1 MSYGFDQEDPDG
13 LAADDV
19 VGASLLRP
27 ARGWQRATGS
37 LSGSIRR
44 DGEPA
49 PYAHVWAL
57 PMDGDPLRDRVGAF
71 SDGQG
76 AFVIEGL
83 RPGDYALWAQPISR
97 QRAHPSLIVGG
108 PLTDF
113 DDMLSVLPIR
123 VQAGQATG
131 DLELAMWRG
140 RTVRPPPDENG
151 TTPATETPL
160 PITRDWGNPCS
171 GIRIRGEPP
180 YPADAPLWF
189 ARYDS
194 RFRRERWF
202 ATRMTLERSPE
213 AGNTVIDWAG
223 PYRNWRWN
231 RGKERADF
239 YEAGTSPTLD
249 ISISDW
255 RIENTGSVVRLVMDI
270 AWPETTEARL
280 RFRSEDG
287 ACEGEPMVVCSLA
300 GCGITE

>member
-1 MSYGFDQEDPDG
+1 M
-13 LAADDV
+13 A
-19 VGASLLRP
+19 
-27 ARGWQRATGS
+27 
-37 LSGSIRR
+37 
-44 DGEPA
+44 
-49 PYAHVWAL
+49 
-57 PMDGDPLRDRVGAF
+57 
-71 SDGQG
+71 
-76 AFVIEGL
+76 
-83 RPGDYALWAQPISR
+83 
-97 QRAHPSLIVGG
+97 GG

-123 VQAGQATG
+123 VQAGQTTG
-131 DLELAMWRG
+131 DLELAMRRG

-160 PITRDWGNPCS
+160 PITRDWGKPCS

-189 ARYDS
+189 TRYDS

-270 AWPETTEARL
+270 AWPETTGARL
-280 RFRSEDG
+280 RFRSEDD
-287 ACEGEPMVVCSLA
+287 ACDGEPMVVCSLA